1 MSNYKR
7 TTRFVK
13 LYFRDQ
19 KKIMRAIPDITGM
32 VSNDSLV
39 KVYTHGKYGTLDTVI
54 WECKCTPIEKCDL
67 HQW

>member
-1 MSNYKR
+1 MGNYKR

-19 KKIMRAIPDITGM
+19 KKIMRAIPDLTGV

-39 KVYTHGKYGTLDTVI
+39 KVYTHGVYGTLDETI
-54 WECKCTPIEKCDL
+54 WELKE
-67 HQW
+67 